1 MSEFRDDAPDRAPS
15 PFDALYGLEL
25 LAVSDEEVRARVAVR
40 DHHLQPA
47 GAVHGGVLAAMAESM
62 ASVATHRAVRPDGM
76 IAAGLS
82 NHASFLRPVMGTRVE
97 GVARRRHRGRGTWVW
112 EVELS
117 DDAGRLCALVR
128 LTVAVRAVSGGG
140 GPHARGACERSG
152 PPKEPR

>member
-1 MSEFRDDAPDRAPS
+1 VSETRNGVREPAPS
-15 PFDALYGLEL
+15 AFDALYGLQL

-40 DHHLQPA
+40 EHHLQPA

-62 ASVATHRAVRPDGM
+62 ASVATHRSVAPDGM
-76 IAAGLS
+76 AAAGLS
-82 NHASFLRPVMGTRVE
+82 NHASFLRPVMGTAID

-128 LTVAVRAVSGGG
+128 LTVAVRPDRG
-140 GPHARGACERSG
+140 HANPDDAQAGRRSG
-152 PPKEPR
+152 SPEAPR